1 MPYIGQG
8 LEQGRRQLHTFTAT
22 ASQTTFSVSY
32 SPGFVDVYQNGI
44 LLAPSDFTA
53 TNGTTVVLAVGAA
66 VNDEITIIAQHL
78 FSVADSVSASQGGTF
93 TGDVTMAGNLT
104 VQGTTITVDTST
116 AQTLAMGDADKI
128 ILGDDND
135 LQIFHNNGNN
145 RIQAENGPLFL
156 QSNDTASGVSITG
169 KNASET
175 MAKFIRD
182 GAVELYHNDVKK
194 FETSSTDTIF
204 HGTGA
209 EGIRLNVTGQTYHHK
224 IRSNGD
230 GLLLSADD
238 DDTGGAG
245 ADIRFNVANDE
256 KMRLNHDGNLGI
268 GMIPDSAVKLSI
280 SGSIGTTNGTDAA
293 PTHTFYSDSDTGMY
307 RVGANTLGFVTGAT
321 DALTIDSSQH
331 ATFNADIIAKKHL
344 RLYTTDDQANQWY
357 VYNHVDDTLRFN
369 YNGSG
374 SDEAI
379 FHTNG
384 NIDFATNQ
392 TTSVRINSNART
404 NTGLNV
410 GGASSTATGIY
421 VDNSDGSATLDIAVL
436 GSSYGSHGAS
446 AGEVWFYSPDNINIG
461 GATGSS
467 NTINLLG
474 GGRKNVEFR
483 NNGVVFYPEVGNQ
496 GDMTFPICSVSN
508 NGSGGQYMHVQFQA
522 QGGDM
527 LHIHFLGYDYSGR
540 YRSGGAGGYIYNTA
554 GQASLYASAVSGNCV
569 TVYQNIQNRVEL
581 VIDTG
586 AGGTGNRWGSY
597 LFFGGTDTIT
607 GNSRLTLTQYAWNGS
622 TGRLY

>member
-8 LEQGRRQLHTFTAT
+8 LQQGRRQLHTFTAT
-22 ASQTTFSVSY
+22 ASQTTFSVAY
-32 SPGFVDVYQNGI
+32 SPGYVDVYQNGI

-78 FSVADSVSASQGGTF
+78 FSVADVVSASQGGTF
-93 TGDVTMAGNLT
+93 AGDVIMTGNLT

-175 MAKFIRD
+175 MAKFLRD
-182 GAVELYHNDVKK
+182 GAVELYNDNVKK
-194 FETSSTDTIF
+194 FVTTTAGIDVGESSQTTDTDIRLINDNKTF
-204 HGTGA
+204 
-209 EGIRLNVTGQTYHHK
+209 GIR
-224 IRSNGD
+224 
-230 GLLLSADD
+230 ADRAGSYFSVVD
-238 DDTGGAG
+238 FSAG
-245 ADIRFNVANDE
+245 AN
-256 KMRLNHDGNLGI
+256 RLVVDTSGNIGI
-268 GMIPDSAVKLSI
+268 GMISDPAVKLSI

-293 PTHTFYSDSDTGMY
+293 PTHTFYGDSDTGMY

-344 RLYTTDDQANQWY
+344 RLYTTDDQAHQWY
-357 VYNHVDDTLRFN
+357 AYTYIDDTLRFN
-369 YNGSG
+369 YDGAGN
-374 SDEAI
+374 DEAI
-379 FHTNG
+379 FYTNG
-384 NIDFATNQ
+384 NVDFATNT
-392 TTSVRINSNART
+392 TTSVRINSNARN

-461 GATGSS
+461 GATGST
-467 NTINLLG
+467 NTINFLG
-474 GGRKNVEFR
+474 GGRKNIEFR
-483 NNGVVFYPEVGNQ
+483 NDGVVFYPEVGNR
-496 GDMTFPICSVSN
+496 GDITFPICSISN
-508 NGSGGQYMHVQFQA
+508 NGSGGQYLHAQFQA

-527 LHIHFLGYDYSGR
+527 LHIHFRGYEYIGSSMREGSG
-540 YRSGGAGGYIYNTA
+540 GGYIYNTS
-554 GQASLYASAVSGNCV
+554 GQQTIYAQAYSGHCV
-569 TVYQNIQNRVEL
+569 QVYQTTTNRVEL
-581 VIDTG
+581 VINTG
-586 AGGTGNRWGSY
+586 TSQAGNRWGSY
-597 LFFGGTDTIT
+597 VFFGGTDTIT
-607 GNSRLTLTQYAWNGS
+607 GNSPLTLVQYGWNNS
-622 TGRLY
+622 TGRLYSS

>member
-1 MPYIGQG
+1 MAYIGQAPSTIVS
-8 LEQGRRQLHTFTAT
+8 ENTFDEFNFTAT
-22 ASQTTFSVSY
+22 SNQTTFTGVDADGKTLVY
-32 SPGFVDVYQNGI
+32 NPGNLEVFLNGVR
-44 LLAPSDFTA
+44 LEEADFTA
-53 TNGTTVVLAVGAA
+53 TNGTSVVLAIGA
-66 VNDEITIIAQHL
+66 T
-78 FSVADSVSASQGGTF
+78 
-93 TGDVTMAGNLT
+93 TGDVMSVKSFSAFQVGDAVSKASGGAFGGNISVTGTVTATSYSGDGSSLSGISTDVVGDITPQLGGNLDLNSKNISGT
-104 VQGTTITVDTST
+104 GNIDITGFININQSSGTTLFKTSVAANSTVGFEINKTGST
-116 AQTLAMGDADKI
+116 TQSWQIADGVTHNGALQFYDVTDA
-128 ILGDDND
+128 
-135 LQIFHNNGNN
+135 
-145 RIQAENGPLFL
+145 
-156 QSNDTASGVSITG
+156 
-169 KNASET
+169 
-175 MAKFIRD
+175 
-182 GAVELYHNDVKK
+182 AVRMHID
-194 FETSSTDTIF
+194 
-204 HGTGA
+204 
-209 EGIRLNVTGQTYHHK
+209 
-224 IRSNGD
+224 GD
-230 GLLLSADD
+230 GRV
-238 DDTGGAG
+238 G
-245 ADIRFNVANDE
+245 F
-256 KMRLNHDGNLGI
+256 
-268 GMIPDSAVKLSI
+268 GMTPDPAVKVSF

-344 RLYTTDDQANQWY
+344 RLYTTDDQAHQWY
-357 VYNHVDDTLRFN
+357 VYNHTDDTLRFN
-369 YNGSG
+369 YDGAGN
-374 SDEAI
+374 DEAI
-379 FHTNG
+379 FYTNG

-392 TTSVRINSNART
+392 TTAVRINSNART

-474 GGRKNVEFR
+474 GGRKNIEFR

-527 LHIHFLGYDYSGR
+527 LHIHFLGYDYGGR

-554 GQASLYASAVSGNCV
+554 NQASLYSSAVSGHCV
-569 TVYQNIQNRVEL
+569 AVYQNIQNRVEL

-607 GNSRLTLTQYAWNGS
+607 GNSPLTLTQYTWNGS
-622 TGRLY
+622 TGRQY

>member
-1 MPYIGQG
+1 MERNFFMHFIF
-8 LEQGRRQLHTFTAT
+8 L
-22 ASQTTFSVSY
+22 
-32 SPGFVDVYQNGI
+32 
-44 LLAPSDFTA
+44 
-53 TNGTTVVLAVGAA
+53 
-66 VNDEITIIAQHL
+66 NDC
-78 FSVADSVSASQGGTF
+78 
-93 TGDVTMAGNLT
+93 
-104 VQGTTITVDTST
+104 
-116 AQTLAMGDADKI
+116 
-128 ILGDDND
+128 
-135 LQIFHNNGNN
+135 
-145 RIQAENGPLFL
+145 
-156 QSNDTASGVSITG
+156 
-169 KNASET
+169 
-175 MAKFIRD
+175 
-182 GAVELYHNDVKK
+182 
-194 FETSSTDTIF
+194 
-204 HGTGA
+204 
-209 EGIRLNVTGQTYHHK
+209 
-224 IRSNGD
+224 
-230 GLLLSADD
+230 
-238 DDTGGAG
+238 
-245 ADIRFNVANDE
+245 
-256 KMRLNHDGNLGI
+256 
-268 GMIPDSAVKLSI
+268 
-280 SGSIGTTNGTDAA
+280 
-293 PTHTFYSDSDTGMY
+293 
-307 RVGANTLGFVTGAT
+307 FVTGAT

-357 VYNHVDDTLRFN
+357 VYNHTDDTLRLN
-369 YNGSG
+369 YNGAG
-374 SDEAI
+374 NDEAI
-379 FHTNG
+379 FYTNG

-474 GGRKNVEFR
+474 GGRKNIEFR

-527 LHIHFLGYDYSGR
+527 LHIHFKGYDYGGR
-540 YRSGGAGGYIYNTA
+540 YRSGGAGGYIYNTS
-554 GQASLYASAVSGNCV
+554 GQAGLYSSAVSGNCV
-569 TVYQNIQNRVEL
+569 AVYQNIQNRVEL

-586 AGGTGNRWGSY
+586 ASGTGNRWGSY